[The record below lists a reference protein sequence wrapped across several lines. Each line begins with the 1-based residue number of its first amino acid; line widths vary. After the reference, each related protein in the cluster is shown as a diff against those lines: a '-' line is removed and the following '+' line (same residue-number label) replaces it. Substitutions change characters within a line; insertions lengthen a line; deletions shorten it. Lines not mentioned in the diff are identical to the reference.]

1 MYATRKDRNEHVTY
15 WFTIGHDVISNRTDR
30 FFTVLKY
37 LFSGYI
43 ADGYLIRI
51 STTDANSDEAAYKV
65 HDKFAND
72 LVAALPIATTDRLIG
87 KE

>member
-1 MYATRKDRNEHVTY
+1 
-15 WFTIGHDVISNRTDR
+15 
-30 FFTVLKY
+30 